1 MSSLLTG
8 EADDEADDLRSATLE
23 LSAAAVAASDSLR
36 SNTLFAL
43 MNWDSKL
50 GTVDG
55 EFFVVLPYFSIYR
68 IVMMLLCL
76 IFTGW
81 ILNFITLLIL

>member
-1 MSSLLTG
+1 MTG
-8 EADDEADDLRSATLE
+8 EADDEADDLRSATPE
-23 LSAAAVAASDSLR
+23 LSAAVVAAASDSLR

-68 IVMMLLCL
+68 IVIMLLCL

-81 ILNFITLLIL
+81 ILI

>member
-1 MSSLLTG
+1 MTG
-8 EADDEADDLRSATLE
+8 EADDEADDLRSATLLE

-50 GTVDG
+50 GTVD
-55 EFFVVLPYFSIYR
+55 EELFVVLPYFSIYR
-68 IVMMLLCL
+68 IVIMLL
-76 IFTGW
+76 F
-81 ILNFITLLIL
+81 LILLDGF

>member
-1 MSSLLTG
+1 MTG

-68 IVMMLLCL
+68 IVVMLLCL
-76 IFTGW
+76 IFTRCV
-81 ILNFITLLIL
+81 LNLISF